1 MHKNMKMILKAFAL
15 ILSWLTLSP
24 LFFYL
29 AKKWGL
35 MNKGWRITLLL
46 ISPLFLVGYL
56 LIGAF
61 IFFEYAEYER
71 KHGFLD
77 KDRIERITE
86 VRLPDF
92 ELVECK
98 MGDMNFRGEY
108 SDELTIEFEDSLTN
122 DFYATLDS
130 LVEKKVW
137 SKSKDTG
144 RYSFSTMWGNGIP
157 APEGENDETDIM
169 FSITIEKGTNR
180 AVIGTGSW

>member
-1 MHKNMKMILKAFAL
+1 MKKILEALAL

-61 IFFEYAEYER
+61 SFFEYAEYER

-92 ELVECK
+92 ELVECE

-108 SDELTIEFEDSLTN
+108 SDELIIEFEDSLTN

-137 SKSKDTG
+137 SKSKDTD

-157 APEGENDETDIM
+157 APEGENDEADIM

-180 AVIGTGSW
+180 AVIGAGSW